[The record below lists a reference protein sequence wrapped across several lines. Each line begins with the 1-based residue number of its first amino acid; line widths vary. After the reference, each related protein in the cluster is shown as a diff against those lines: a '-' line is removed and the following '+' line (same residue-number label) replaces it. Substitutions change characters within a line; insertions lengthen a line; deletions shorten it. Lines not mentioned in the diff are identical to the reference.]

1 MKQTALLIVDFQNDY
16 FSSFTGAKWALSG
29 TEQAAENGVK
39 LLTKCRSQG
48 VPVFHIR
55 HEAQTMDALFFQ
67 PNSEGAKI
75 HASMQPL
82 ADEVVITKHQINSFR
97 ETDLHAR
104 LQEKGIRRLIV
115 IGAMSHMCIDAAVRA
130 AVDLG
135 YQCDVAFDAC
145 ATLDLT
151 FNGITVPAEQV
162 QAAFMAALQF
172 AYANVVSTTTLLA
185 EITAIQPA

>member
-55 HEAQTMDALFFQ
+55 HEAQTMDAPFFQ
-67 PNSEGAKI
+67 PNSVGAKI

-104 LQEKGIRRLIV
+104 LQKKGF
-115 IGAMSHMCIDAAVRA
+115 AA
-130 AVDLG
+130 
-135 YQCDVAFDAC
+135 
-145 ATLDLT
+145 
-151 FNGITVPAEQV
+151 
-162 QAAFMAALQF
+162 
-172 AYANVVSTTTLLA
+172 
-185 EITAIQPA
+185 